1 MEQKR
6 EDEEFRHC
14 QKGKKFTSKQT
25 FEKYI
30 DKHKRMFYTNDYKQ
44 RKER

>member
-14 QKGKKFTSKQT
+14 QKGRNIYKQNKQM

-30 DKHKRMFYTNDYKQ
+30 DRHKRMFYTNNYQ
-44 RKER
+44 